1 METRRIWRL
10 LGCAAIALLLAGCFK
25 VNMDLEVSADD
36 MVSGTAV
43 IAVDESLLELSGQ
56 SVDDLFAEMDLSDLP
71 EGSTAEPYEE
81 DGFVGQQITI
91 EAVPLS
97 EFAGNETLSGGATGE
112 DLSIVREGDE
122 FHVTGGF
129 DMSGEEFTGT
139 EVPQEFMDNFEFQI
153 SITFPGEVISST
165 GTVDGNTVT
174 WEPKI
179 GQNTRIEAVA
189 SAIPSSSSPVLLIV
203 LIAVGALALGAI
215 VYFLTHRTPAPAAGP
230 TTGFDTMA
238 PPEGSAG
245 SASDPRPA
253 VVPRTPRPTRLA
265 GDGAAATTTASERAL
280 SRCRR
285 TSTDADRAARS
296 SNRVARSRTRT
307 PPSHA
312 RTDTRT
318 PCDNSQCSRSH
329 RHLPSTH
336 AHDLQERVA
345 DPAAPV
351 SGTRAKVRWISAESV
366 REDVVNAVVDPPTA
380 SIPSKASDDLSETPS
395 PRVGRRRARCG
406 DVFPGRRQ
414 HPLPPRQD
422 APALEPDA
430 AQPRPPG
437 LPLERHALEHRVA
450 PFGTDGGT
458 EPVLPHGGSLRRG
471 ARVRPGDLGRERRR
485 SRHPSSCSA
494 RSGWGAEAIAPTSS
508 TPRSGGSGSAS

>member
-1 METRRIWRL
+1 METRRFWRL

-81 DGFVGQQITI
+81 DGFVGQRITI
-91 EAVPLS
+91 DAVPLS

-139 EVPQEFMDNFEFQI
+139 EVPQEFMDNFEFRI

-203 LIAVGALALGAI
+203 LIAVGALVLGAI
-215 VYFLTHRTPAPAAGP
+215 VYFLTHRTPAPARSA
-230 TTGFDTMA
+230 TDSETGVERSVGAANRRGSTEA
-238 PPEGSAG
+238 PPTSGPPPPAPPSSGTPPGMRRLRHHHLRRANPERDADVRVPMRVMRRDFESRRTIAHADSAISCPHG
-245 SASDPRPA
+245 HEDTVRQLSVFAVTSTSTIDSRSRPA
-253 VVPRTPRPTRLA
+253 GTGCGPGCACV
-265 GDGAAATTTASERAL
+265 G
-280 SRCRR
+280 
-285 TSTDADRAARS
+285 
-296 SNRVARSRTRT
+296 
-307 PPSHA
+307 
-312 RTDTRT
+312 
-318 PCDNSQCSRSH
+318 NSGQGQM
-329 RHLPSTH
+329 
-336 AHDLQERVA
+336 D
-345 DPAAPV
+345 
-351 SGTRAKVRWISAESV
+351 
-366 REDVVNAVVDPPTA
+366 
-380 SIPSKASDDLSETPS
+380 
-395 PRVGRRRARCG
+395 
-406 DVFPGRRQ
+406 
-414 HPLPPRQD
+414 
-422 APALEPDA
+422 
-430 AQPRPPG
+430 
-437 LPLERHALEHRVA
+437 
-450 PFGTDGGT
+450 
-458 EPVLPHGGSLRRG
+458 
-471 ARVRPGDLGRERRR
+471 
-485 SRHPSSCSA
+485 
-494 RSGWGAEAIAPTSS
+494 
-508 TPRSGGSGSAS
+508 